1 MTKQLRLILVI
12 AILASFV
19 TFLDGSVVGVALPS
33 ISKELGGGL
42 LTQQWVNDAYLITLG
57 TLILAAGSLSDIFG
71 RKKIL
76 VVGLYGFLVASVL
89 CALSPTSEVL
99 ILSRALQ
106 GIAGALLV
114 PSSLALI
121 ISHFS
126 GKQQSKA
133 IGTWTAWTGIA
144 FIVGPLIGGLMVDFA
159 SWRLVF
165 AINILPITVALIML
179 RLLHINTE
187 TTERKRVDV
196 VGIILGVIA
205 LGGIVY
211 ALIEQGHYGWQNPL
225 VYGTFLL
232 GIVALLRFL
241 IHERR
246 TAQPMLPLDLF
257 TARNFSV
264 GNLATFFIY
273 AALSL
278 QGFLL
283 VIFLQQTAHYSA
295 VAAGLT
301 TIPITIIMF
310 LLSSRFGALAG
321 THGPRLFMAIGPTI
335 AGCGAL
341 LMLRVGLP
349 AQYVSE
355 LLPGIILFGLGLSI
369 TVAPLTSA
377 ILGSI
382 QSSQAG
388 IGSAINNAVSRIAG
402 LIAVAAIGIFIGTSV
417 SLDGFHIGISICAGL
432 LVLGGIISALGI
444 VNPRIDRYNK
454 ATNNHYQGGMMA
466 RIHELQSSATQL
478 RTQAQVKL
486 SEADA
491 SRAKATSFT
500 SPEEFSQAQNYN
512 DAAMK
517 AQQEAQ
523 ALIDQAI
530 GYEKQAI
537 ELEQQVQQLTKQQT
551 DLQVSTQEQIDKLD
565 EQKKALQ

>member
-1 MTKQLRLILVI
+1 MTKQQRLILVI

-33 ISKELGGGL
+33 IGKQLGGGL

-76 VVGLYGFLVASVL
+76 VVGLYGFLVASIL
-89 CALSPTSEVL
+89 CAISPTSEIL
-99 ILSRALQ
+99 IFARALQ
-106 GIAGALLV
+106 GVAGALLV

-126 GKQQSKA
+126 GKAQAKA
-133 IGTWTAWTGIA
+133 IGSWTAWTGIA
-144 FIVGPLIGGLMVDFA
+144 FVVGPLIGGLMVDLA

-165 AINILPITVALIML
+165 AINIIPIAAALIML
-179 RLLHINTE
+179 RLLHIPTE
-187 TTERKRVDV
+187 TTDRKRVDV
-196 VGIILGVIA
+196 IGIILGVVA

-225 VYGTFLL
+225 VYGSFLL

-241 IHERR
+241 VHEHQ
-246 TAQPMLPLDLF
+246 TAQPMLPLELF
-257 TARNFSV
+257 QTRNFSV

-301 TIPITIIMF
+301 MIPITIIMF
-310 LLSSRFGALAG
+310 LLSPRFGALAG
-321 THGPRLFMAIGPTI
+321 VYGPRLFMGIGPI
-335 AGCGAL
+335 VAGCGAL

-349 AQYVSE
+349 AQYLTE
-355 LLPGIILFGLGLSI
+355 LLPGIILFGLGLSM

-382 QSSQAG
+382 KSTQAG
-388 IGSAINNAVSRIAG
+388 IGSAVNNAVSRIAG

-417 SLDGFHIGISICAGL
+417 SLDGFHIGIAICGGL
-432 LVLGGIISALGI
+432 LILGGVISALGI
-444 VNPRIDRYNK
+444 VNQPK
-454 ATNNHYQGGMMA
+454 GK
-466 RIHELQSSATQL
+466 
-478 RTQAQVKL
+478 V
-486 SEADA
+486 
-491 SRAKATSFT
+491 
-500 SPEEFSQAQNYN
+500 
-512 DAAMK
+512 
-517 AQQEAQ
+517 
-523 ALIDQAI
+523 
-530 GYEKQAI
+530 
-537 ELEQQVQQLTKQQT
+537 
-551 DLQVSTQEQIDKLD
+551 
-565 EQKKALQ
+565 